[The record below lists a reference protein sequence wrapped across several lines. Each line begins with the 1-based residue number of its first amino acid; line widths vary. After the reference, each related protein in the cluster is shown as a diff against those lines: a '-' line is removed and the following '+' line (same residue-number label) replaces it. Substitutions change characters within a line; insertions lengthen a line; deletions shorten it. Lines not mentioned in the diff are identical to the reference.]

1 MMFIQ
6 QDYQWLA
13 TEKSLWGYIS
23 QKYNNLATVKMQM
36 CVQELVQAATYNHA
50 KMYPHGQSKFF
61 K

>member
-50 KMYPHGQSKFF
+50 KM
-61 K
+61 